1 MSSPVCYAAASMC
14 LASFSVLKTLT
25 TKGPLVDSSIFSAAK
40 RHAKVLQLGKRDGD
54 IKVTICC
61 CEVKRQYLPT
71 VIMTDGHE
79 SSPPLQPQELA
90 LSCNGWH
97 PGLPAN
103 QIPSLCHKNATSSHL
118 LPCSPELHWS
128 HPVDQIN
135 TQISKKCKAVHLQ
148 ANLHNEFKFK

>member
-1 MSSPVCYAAASMC
+1 MPCPVCYTAASMC

-25 TKGPLVDSSIFSAAK
+25 TKGPLVDSSIFSAAE
-40 RHAKVLQLGKRDGD
+40 RHTKVLQLGKRNSD
-54 IKVTICC
+54 IKVTICR
-61 CEVKRQYLPT
+61 CEAEYLYLAT

-79 SSPPLQPQELA
+79 SSPLLQLQGLA

-103 QIPSLCHKNATSSHL
+103 QIPSLCHKNATSSRL

-135 TQISKKCKAVHLQ
+135 TQQISKKMYKQYIYNKSV
-148 ANLHNEFKFK
+148 